1 MITDTNELVSL
12 ARELGSHYFD
22 QNTMKFFSSKVHQT
36 VYRGALFV
44 TSEQDDSG
52 VVWGG
57 ARRYTV
63 RRFQI
68 VGGALT
74 IDTVGE
80 FGEYAT
86 GDEAGEAARRLSVG
100 FKVCGEC
107 GRVFD
112 TIGNTDDAGEWAYGH
127 DCEV

>member
-1 MITDTNELVSL
+1 MITESTDLIRV
-12 ARELGSHYFD
+12 AREMGSHFFD
-22 QNTMKFFSSKVHQT
+22 TETMKFFSSRVLPT

-52 VVWGG
+52 VAWGG

-68 VGGALT
+68 TAGE
-74 IDTVGE
+74 IDIQTVGE

-86 GDEAGEAARRLSVG
+86 PQTADAAARRLSVG
-100 FKVCGEC
+100 IKVCAEC

-112 TIGNTDDAGEWAYGH
+112 TIGNSDDAGEWAYGH
-127 DCEV
+127 DCEA

>member
-1 MITDTNELVSL
+1 MITESTDLVRV
-12 ARELGSHYFD
+12 AREMGSHFFD
-22 QNTMKFFSSKVHQT
+22 TETMRFFSSRLLPA

-52 VVWGG
+52 AVWEGS
-57 ARRYTV
+57 RRFTV

-68 VGGALT
+68 TGGN
-74 IDTVGE
+74 IDIQTVGE

-86 GDEAGEAARRLSVG
+86 EELATEAARRLSVG
-100 FKVCGEC
+100 YKVCAEC

-112 TIGNTDDAGEWAYGH
+112 TIGNSDDAGEWAYGH
-127 DCEV
+127 DCEA